1 MIDDVKRLES
11 ERYAAMLRGDVE
23 VLSTMLHDEL
33 VYTHSLGDRDSK
45 SSYLDKVGSGFLK
58 YRAVSHETEHVI
70 EISGG
75 VILAGSMRANVE
87 IEGQTRELD
96 NSTLAVWVNS
106 SGRWQFAAFQPTPVR
121 VK

>member
-1 MIDDVKRLES
+1 MRDEVKRLES

-23 VLSTMLHDEL
+23 TLSGMLHDDL

-45 SSYLDKVGSGFLK
+45 SSYLDKIASGFLK
-58 YRAVSHETEHVI
+58 YREAFHEIEHI
-70 EISGG
+70 IDAAGSF
-75 VILAGSMRANVE
+75 ILAGTMRATVE
-87 IEGQTRELD
+87 IDGRTRQLD
-96 NSTLAVWVNS
+96 NSSLAVWVNS